1 MVFFFVIFIS
11 SFIITYL
18 VREFAIKKSIMDIP
32 NDRSSHSVATPRGGG
47 LAIAITWFAGITFLY
62 FTNNIN
68 SNLYFALL
76 SGILISIISFIDD
89 IYNLSSTPRL
99 IVQALCAATALY
111 FIGGLQKLDLGF
123 YVIENKII
131 LTAIAFI
138 GIIWFIN
145 LFNFI
150 DGIDGYTASESIFVC
165 IALFILTGENTSL
178 VLAFSALGFLIWNWQ
193 KAKIFMGDIGSTLL
207 GFTIIILAIYYQNT
221 NKISLIYSLILTS
234 VFWFDATYTLFKRY
248 LNKEKLSQ
256 PHRKHFY
263 QRIVQSGFS
272 HQKTVLFA
280 MFINLILFSLIIVT
294 SKNNKLILISFL
306 INLLLLFIVSK
317 LIDKRKPF

>member
-1 MVFFFVIFIS
+1 MIFLFVIFIS

-18 VREFAIKKSIMDIP
+18 VKEFAIKKSIMDIP

-47 LAIAITWFAGITFLY
+47 LAIAITWFAGITFLF
-62 FTNNIN
+62 FTNNIET
-68 SNLYFALL
+68 NLYFALL

-99 IVQALCAATALY
+99 IVQALCAGIALY
-111 FIGGLQKLDLGF
+111 FVGGLQKLDIGF
-123 YVIENKII
+123 YIIENKFI
-131 LTAIAFI
+131 LTALAFV

-150 DGIDGYTASESIFVC
+150 DGIDGYTASETIFVTV
-165 IALFILTGENTSL
+165 AFFILTGENTSL
-178 VLAFSALGFLIWNWQ
+178 VLAFSALGFLFWNWQ

-221 NKISLIYSLILTS
+221 NKVNLIYSLILTS
-234 VFWFDATYTLFKRY
+234 VFWFDATHTLFKRF

-272 HQKTVLFA
+272 HQKTVLYA
-280 MFINLILFSLIIVT
+280 MFINLILFSLLYVT
-294 SKNNKLILISFL
+294 TINNKLILISFL

>member
-1 MVFFFVIFIS
+1 MIFFFIIFIS
-11 SFIITYL
+11 SFLITYL
-18 VREFAIKKSIMDIP
+18 VRQFAIKKSIMDIP
-32 NDRSSHSVATPRGGG
+32 NERSSHTIATPRGGG
-47 LAIAITWFAGITFLY
+47 LAIAITWFSGITFLF
-62 FTNNIN
+62 FTNDID
-68 SNLYFALL
+68 SNLYYALI

-89 IYNLSSTPRL
+89 IYNLKSTPR
-99 IVQALCAATALY
+99 IFVQAICAGLALY
-111 FIGGLQKLDLGF
+111 FVGGLQKLDLGF
-123 YVIENKII
+123 YVIENVY
-131 LTAIAFI
+131 LLSAIAFI

-150 DGIDGYTASESIFVC
+150 DGIDGYTASETIFIA
-165 IALFILTGENTSL
+165 IALFLLTGQSL
-178 VLAFSALGFLIWNWQ
+178 SLILAFSALGFLIWNWQ

-207 GFTIIILAIYYQNT
+207 GFTIIVIAIHYQNT
-221 NKISLIYSLILTS
+221 NEISLINSLILTS
-234 VFWFDATYTLFKRY
+234 VFWFDATYTLFKRF

-272 HQKTVLFA
+272 HQKTVLYA
-280 MFINLILFSLIIVT
+280 MFINVILFLLIYLTSKNSNIILFSL
-294 SKNNKLILISFL
+294 F